1 MNHNDDNE
9 DDEDEIE
16 QQRRMLIA
24 QAAGIFVNTA
34 IAGALTIIEPLYNK
48 TPYHTSALT
57 GADWV
62 RELLAGHDRRIRSEL
77 GVHKEIFQ
85 ELLESLARGGIG
97 PSKHVALEEKL
108 AIFLYICVT
117 GITFVH
123 AGERFQRATDTISK

>member
-1 MNHNDDNE
+1 MNHDNDNE

-85 ELLESLARGGIG
+85 ELLESLTRGGIG
-97 PSKHVALEEKL
+97 PSKHVTLEEKL

-117 GITFVH
+117 GITFRH